1 MQTEREVGRESDV
14 EGAREREREREK
26 EGGGREGERETERER
41 EGGRK
46 RGGGGRE
53 RGREREREG
62 VLRETERDREFHG
75 EITSTSAQSEIFK
88 PSHSHITNSSI
99 YCRCK
104 LTWSPMYCTNR
115 IGPTEILMA
124 GHNRQ
129 DQHWQL
135 ITERER
141 ESSPSRQQ

>member
-1 MQTEREVGRESDV
+1 MRERARKEREREADRERWRGGGRAREN
-14 EGAREREREREK
+14 EQEKRERERERERGK
-26 EGGGREGERETERER
+26 GRAIER
-41 EGGRK
+41 EGGR
-46 RGGGGRE
+46 G
-53 RGREREREG
+53 
-62 VLRETERDREFHG
+62 G

-115 IGPTEILMA
+115 FRPTEILMA

-129 DQHWQL
+129 DQH
-135 ITERER
+135 
-141 ESSPSRQQ
+141 

>member
-1 MQTEREVGRESDV
+1 MRGTEI
-14 EGAREREREREK
+14 
-26 EGGGREGERETERER
+26 
-41 EGGRK
+41 
-46 RGGGGRE
+46 
-53 RGREREREG
+53 
-62 VLRETERDREFHG
+62 DREFHRQ
-75 EITSTSAQSEIFK
+75 ITSTSAQSEIFI

-115 IGPTEILMA
+115 IRPTEILMA
-124 GHNRQ
+124 GQNRQ

-141 ESSPSRQQ
+141 AVRHDSSKSHDFSKQDFLRTTADAGKKIINKMTTKQGQDKSQLY